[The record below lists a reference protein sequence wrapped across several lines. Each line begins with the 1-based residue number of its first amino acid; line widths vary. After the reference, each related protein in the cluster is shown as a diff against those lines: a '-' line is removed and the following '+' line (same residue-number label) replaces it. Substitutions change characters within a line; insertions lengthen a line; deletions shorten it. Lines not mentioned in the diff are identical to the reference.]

1 MRGMI
6 EEFYYGNI
14 EPQGLNNG
22 KTTLKLKKKLSK
34 VAERE
39 HVLSKKLSDE
49 EKAIFSELMEN
60 YNELS
65 SLGCADSFISGFKLC
80 ARFMIDVYE
89 SK

>member
-1 MRGMI
+1 MI
-6 EEFYYGNI
+6 ASGNFF
-14 EPQGLNNG
+14 
-22 KTTLKLKKKLSK
+22 
-34 VAERE
+34 
-39 HVLSKKLSDE
+39 E

-65 SLGCADSFISGFKLC
+65 SLGCADSFISGFKLG